1 MLRFEKGYLV
11 VLALL
16 SGLAFFPLALPTS
29 FSIDS
34 GLDPRFKTIPYQ
46 IGNWTGQDEVLDER
60 TYEIL
65 ETRNILARNYENG
78 HMERVELLLVG
89 SNKDRRVAHPP
100 EVCYTSSHY
109 EVVDSKQ
116 DSFTILGN
124 KIPVTKFIA
133 KDQRNLKHREYV
145 VYVYKVGKR
154 FTTNYY
160 GQQLK
165 FAWDRLTRQEP
176 EVLLIRLSAT
186 ADKSFQ
192 EFLAQILPHLS

>member
-1 MLRFEKGYLV
+1 MFKLDKPYLIA
-11 VLALL
+11 LAILGGL
-16 SGLAFFPLALPTS
+16 SFFPLATPS
-29 FSIDS
+29 FFSVDQTV
-34 GLDPRFKTIPYQ
+34 DPRFKTIPYQ
-46 IGNWTGQDEVLDER
+46 IGDWTGKDEVLDDR

-65 ETRNILARNYENG
+65 ETRNILARLYENPKK
-78 HMERVELLLVG
+78 ERVDLLLVG

-109 EVVDSKQ
+109 EVISSKETFFNI
-116 DSFTILGN
+116 SGN
-124 KIPVTKFIA
+124 KIQVKEFVA
-133 KDQRNLKHREYV
+133 KDQRDLQHKEYV

-160 GQQLK
+160 TQQLQ

-186 ADKSFQ
+186 TDTIFQ
-192 EFLAQILPHLS
+192 EFFSQILPHLS